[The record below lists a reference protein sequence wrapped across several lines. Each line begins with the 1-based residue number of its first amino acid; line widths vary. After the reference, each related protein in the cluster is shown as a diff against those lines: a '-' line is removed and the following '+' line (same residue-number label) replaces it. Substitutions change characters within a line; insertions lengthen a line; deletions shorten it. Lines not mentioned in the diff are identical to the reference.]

1 MAIDLLGPLRLDEGA
16 VQLGHRDRVVLSA
29 LAMRPG
35 EVVTTEQLGDAVWG
49 DEPPA
54 TWRKNL
60 QNCVV
65 RLRRALGADAIE
77 TTPDGGYRLALAAD
91 RVDAQQ
97 FERTVTRGSEL
108 LTLGEF
114 DRAAYTL
121 AQGLALWRGRPLA
134 ELEDWEP
141 GRIEADRLAELRLTA
156 EELWLE
162 ATLAAGQHREVLA
175 RGQAMV
181 RAAPL
186 REERW
191 RLLALAQYQS
201 GRQSDALRTIQ
212 QVRRMLAESSVST
225 RGRSSSGSSRRCCG
239 RTRGCWSMRSR
250 AQPSTACPYRGLS
263 PYGLDDA
270 EVFFGREAGVASCT
284 ERLQRE
290 GVVVVVGPSG
300 SGKSS
305 LVRAGH
311 RRGVAG
317 LRAGRRRDHARG
329 ASTRRTSPPGR
340 RAPGVLVVD
349 QCEEVFTLCDDENE
363 REAFL
368 DAVVEQRR
376 TPASWWHCEPT
387 GWASS
392 PVTLRSLDLVE
403 RGLYL
408 IPAMSEADLR
418 AAIEGPARQSG
429 LVVEPGLVD
438 LLVREVEGE
447 PGALP
452 LLSHVLRETWMRRES
467 RSLTVAGYQACG
479 GIRGAVAQSAEEVYA
494 QDRALRAP
502 RTPGHP
508 AAARGSRRG
517 RRAGAGARP
526 ADAR

>member
-1 MAIDLLGPLRLDEGA
+1 
-16 VQLGHRDRVVLSA
+16 
-29 LAMRPG
+29 MRPG
-35 EVVTTEQLGDAVWG
+35 EVVTTEQLADALWG

-77 TTPDGGYRLALAAD
+77 TTADGGYRLALAAD

-141 GRIEADRLAELRLTA
+141 GRIEADRLASSAWRPRSCG
-156 EELWLE
+156 WRRPSR
-162 ATLAAGQHREVLA
+162 AGQHREVLA

-212 QVRRMLAESSVST
+212 QVRRMLAEELGLDPGPELERLEQAVLRQDPALLVDAARRPSRALRVRTAACRRTGST
-225 RGRSSSGSSRRCCG
+225 TQRSSSGAR
-239 RTRGCWSMRSR
+239 
-250 AQPSTACPYRGLS
+250 
-263 PYGLDDA
+263 D
-270 EVFFGREAGVASCT
+270 GVASCT

-290 GVVVVVGPSG
+290 GVVVVVGLSG

-305 LVRAGH
+305 LVRAGI
-311 RRGVAG
+311 AAA
-317 LRAGRRRDHARG
+317 LRASGHGRRLVITRG
-329 ASTRRTSPPGR
+329 AHPMDALPHQRRRVR
-340 RAPGVLVVD
+340 RLLVVD
-349 QCEEVFTLCDDENE
+349 QCEEVFTLCDDEDE

-368 DAVVEQRR
+368 DAVVEHA
-376 TPASWWHCEPT
+376 THSGLVVA
-387 GWASS
+387 
-392 PVTLRSLDLVE
+392 LRADRMGELHRSRGVRSLVE

-418 AAIEGPARQSG
+418 AADRGTGSTER
-429 LVVEPGLVD
+429 
-438 LLVREVEGE
+438 
-447 PGALP
+447 
-452 LLSHVLRETWMRRES
+452 TRR
-467 RSLTVAGYQACG
+467 
-479 GIRGAVAQSAEEVYA
+479 
-494 QDRALRAP
+494 
-502 RTPGHP
+502 
-508 AAARGSRRG
+508 
-517 RRAGAGARP
+517 GARP
-526 ADAR
+526 RRPVGPRGRG